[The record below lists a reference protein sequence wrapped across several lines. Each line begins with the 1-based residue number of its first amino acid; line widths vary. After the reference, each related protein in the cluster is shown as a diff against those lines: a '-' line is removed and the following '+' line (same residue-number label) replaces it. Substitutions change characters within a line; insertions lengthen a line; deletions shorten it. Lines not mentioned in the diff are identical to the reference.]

1 MQMTLEITPAISIG
15 KAFSP
20 SHITGFYSEIKDKS
34 ILKRGSLGAGIS
46 IRKGVTSTVE
56 LYRSE
61 KNNFTIS
68 INGAISKDAL
78 VSKFVINEFLKR
90 ASKNYFVKVNHEIG
104 VPIGYGIGTSGSA
117 ALSLS
122 YALNHALSLGLS
134 DMESAHI
141 AHRAEIEC
149 KTGLGTVLS
158 EYYGGLCIRLKG
170 GAPGIGKTSVTKINN
185 SKVAIFCFSPIFTR
199 YFIESI
205 GRISNHECNQMMT
218 KILRTKSIIDFL
230 VLSYGF
236 SQSLQFVNKSCNNLM
251 ELLSQNGFHSSV
263 ALFGQTVFTI
273 VKENELEEL
282 RRISKNFSAR
292 LFISDIENEGARL
305 IRKHDA

>member
-1 MQMTLEITPAISIG
+1 MTLEITPAISIG

-34 ILKRGSLGAGIS
+34 ILKRGSLGAGIC
-46 IRKGVTSTVE
+46 IRKGVMTTVE

-68 INGAISKDAL
+68 INGAISKDAI

-90 ASKNYFVKVNHEIG
+90 ASKNYFVKANHEVG

-134 DMESAHI
+134 DMESAQI

-149 KTGLGTVLS
+149 RTGLGTVLS

-170 GAPGIGKTSVTKINN
+170 GAPGIGETTVVKINN

-199 YFIESI
+199 YFIESESI
-205 GRISNHECNQMMT
+205 RRLSNHECDQMMKKT
-218 KILRTKSIIDFL
+218 LKTKSIIDFL
-230 VLSYGF
+230 ELSYEF
-236 SQSLQFVNKSCNNLM
+236 SQSLRFVNKSCNNLM
-251 ELLSQNGFHSSV
+251 DLLLQNGFYSSV

-282 RRISKNFSAR
+282 RKISKNFSAR

-305 IRKHDA
+305 IKKHDT